1 MKSLKL
7 WFGITLVGIGAGLCY
22 PGYKIGWWGVAL
34 VRRQREHLDP
44 EARESFDGM
53 VRKMRTMARGA
64 QEG

>member
-22 PGYKIGWWGVAL
+22 PGYRIARWGVAL
-34 VRRQREHLDP
+34 VRRQRERLDP
-44 EARESFDGM
+44 EARESLDGM
-53 VRKMRTMARGA
+53 VRKVRTMAHGA

>member
-7 WFGITLVGIGAGLCY
+7 WFGIMLVGIGVGLCY
-22 PGYKIGWWGVAL
+22 PGYKIGRWGVAL

-44 EARESFDGM
+44 EARESLDGM
-53 VRKMRTMARGA
+53 VRKVRTMARGA